1 MKVKAVLGWVLGAS
15 CAMAGVLA
23 TGQAQAATID
33 DVIKTG
39 VLKVCTPGDYRP
51 FSYAVSEG
59 VYEGID
65 VDLMQSLAATLG
77 AKVEFVKTTWANLL
91 PDFVAKKCDIAV
103 GGISVSLER
112 QRQVSFSTAYMVNGK
127 TPLVRCADVKRFQSV
142 ADIDK
147 PEVKVIANPGGSNER
162 FARANFKNAK
172 LTIHADNVSIFD
184 EVLKG
189 NADVF
194 VTESAETLVQ
204 QRMRPGLCGVNPDK
218 PLQYGEMAYLL
229 PRGDVATKEYVD
241 QWLHLLKATG
251 EYQRITGR
259 WLN

>member
-1 MKVKAVLGWVLGAS
+1 MKVKPLLQLLAGAS
-15 CAMAGVLA
+15 VALAGV
-23 TGQAQAATID
+23 QAHAGTID
-33 DVIKTG
+33 DVVKAG

-51 FSYAVSEG
+51 FSYAVADGAFEG
-59 VYEGID
+59 LDI
-65 VDLMQSLAATLG
+65 DLMQSLASSLAV
-77 AKVEFVKTTWANLL
+77 KVEYVKTTWANLM
-91 PDFVAKKCDIAV
+91 PDFVARKCDIAV
-103 GGISVSLER
+103 GGISVTLER
-112 QRQVSFSTAYMVNGK
+112 QKQASFSTAYMVNGK
-127 TPLVRCADVKRFQSV
+127 TPLVRCADVQRFQTV

-147 PEVKVIANPGGSNER
+147 PEVRVIANLGGSNER

-172 LTIHADNVSIFD
+172 LTIHPDNIGIFD

-204 QRMRPGLCGVNPDK
+204 QRVRPGLCGVNPDK

-241 QWLHLLKATG
+241 QWLHLIKATG
-251 EYQRITGR
+251 EYQRIVGR

>member
-1 MKVKAVLGWVLGAS
+1 MKVKPLLQLFAGAS
-15 CAMAGVLA
+15 IVLAGV
-23 TGQAQAATID
+23 QAHAGTID
-33 DVIKTG
+33 DVVKAG

-51 FSYAVSEG
+51 FSYAVSDG
-59 VYEGID
+59 VYEGLDI
-65 VDLMQSLAATLG
+65 DLMQSLASSLAV
-77 AKVEFVKTTWANLL
+77 KVEYVKTTWANLL
-91 PDFVAKKCDIAV
+91 PDFVARKCDIAV
-103 GGISVSLER
+103 GGISVTLDR
-112 QRQVSFSTAYMVNGK
+112 QKQASFSTAYMVNGK
-127 TPLVRCADVKRFQSV
+127 TPLVRCADVQRFQTI

-147 PEVKVIANPGGSNER
+147 PEVRVIANLGGSNER

-172 LTIHADNVSIFD
+172 LTIHPENITIFD

-204 QRMRPGLCGVNPDK
+204 QRVRPGLCGVNPDK

-241 QWLHLLKATG
+241 QWLHLIKATG
-251 EYQRITGR
+251 EYQRIVGR